1 MKAAIPNK
9 ILSYLAV
16 GAIAIAV
23 LSPSAAVLGAVWE
36 QHIELLNTQNLVE
49 EVNNRQIV
57 ILHHAEIADFFI
69 WLSFFLPICVCAGIF
84 VYDRYQSYRTTTL
97 KQQIEML
104 ERVWQRSIYQ

>member
-1 MKAAIPNK
+1 MKVAIPNK
-9 ILSYLAV
+9 IFSYLAV

-36 QHIELLNTQNLVE
+36 QHIELLNTQSLVR
-49 EVNNRQIV
+49 EVNHKQIV
-57 ILHHAEIADFFI
+57 ILDRAEIADFLI
-69 WLSFFLPICVCAGIF
+69 WFSFFLPICICAGIF
-84 VYDRYQSYRTTTL
+84 VYDRYQSYRTNSL